1 MTQLPEKT
9 ELGLLPRLIAAGWFA
24 CAACIPIIFFFGVIG
39 RVFFFGPSAA
49 TDPMVASTYILLPIS
64 MAAFLGFS
72 VGSRILNDRIV
83 KRGWSAV
90 IHGALVAILSYFG
103 FIFGYA
109 AIVWL
114 ATFREPLDI
123 ISSFLRVFFLGAVLV
138 GWLIVLAG
146 AFSGWLLFRVGR
158 NRLGARLSTATKRS
172 RSRYLNL
179 WAAIMLFAVL
189 FACWLPTRK
198 EAQRENAETSQR
210 DLNDAVWHNDPTRVE
225 ELLAR
230 GLPVETKDVAGST
243 LLLTAAEKGHTR
255 IVRILL
261 DHGANP
267 NVTTDRYGHRTPL
280 LWAVVNADADSI
292 RALLEHGANVN
303 TADDYGGTPLME
315 AAWATDKETVKL
327 LIERGADVNYKT
339 RDGQTPLSMAKLRR
353 DSTPSKLDRVEE
365 TINRQGIDAGQNVID
380 SRDFQ
385 NPAIMKRA
393 RERHDAIIA
402 LLKSYGVK

>member
-9 ELGLLPRLIAAGWFA
+9 ELGLLPRLIAAAWFA
-24 CAACIPIIFFFGVIG
+24 GAACIPIIFFFGVIG
-39 RVFFFGPSAA
+39 RMFFFGPSAA
-49 TDPMVASTYILLPIS
+49 ADLMVASTYILLPIS

-103 FIFGYA
+103 FILGYA
-109 AIVWL
+109 AIVSL
-114 ATFREPLDI
+114 ATFRAPLDV

-158 NRLGARLSTATKRS
+158 NRLGARLSTETKRS

-198 EAQRENAETSQR
+198 EAQRENAERVQR
-210 DLNDAVWHNDPTRVE
+210 DLIDAVWHNDPTRVE
-225 ELLAR
+225 ELLAS
-230 GLPVETKDVAGST
+230 GLSVETQDVAGST
-243 LLLTAAEKGHTR
+243 LLLTATEKGQTR
-255 IVRILL
+255 ITKILL
-261 DHGANP
+261 DRGANP

-280 LWAVVNADADSI
+280 LWAVSNADVDSI
-292 RALLEHGANVN
+292 KALLEHGASIN
-303 TADDYGGTPLME
+303 TADDFGRTPLME
-315 AAWATDKETVKL
+315 AASTTDRDTVKL
-327 LIERGADVNYKT
+327 LIEHGADVNSKAHDGSTALSLAT
-339 RDGQTPLSMAKLRR
+339 RDRESANN
-353 DSTPSKLDRVEE
+353 LDRRAE
-365 TINRQGIDAGQNVID
+365 TTAGQRLDAGQNFGD

-385 NPAIMKRA
+385 NPAIMKKA
-393 RERHDAIIA
+393 RDRHDAIIE
-402 LLKSYGVK
+402 LLKSYGAK

>member
-103 FIFGYA
+103 FILGYA
-109 AIVWL
+109 AIVSL

-123 ISSFLRVFFLGAVLV
+123 ISSFLQVFFLGAVLV

-158 NRLGARLSTATKRS
+158 NRLRARLSAATKRS

-179 WAAIMLFAVL
+179 WAAMMLFAVL
-189 FACWLPTRK
+189 FVCWLPTRK

-210 DLNDAVWHNDPTRVE
+210 DLNEAVWQNDPTRVE
-225 ELLAR
+225 KLLAS
-230 GLPVETKDVAGST
+230 GLSVETQDVAGST
-243 LLLTAAEKGHTR
+243 LLLTAAEKGQTR
-255 IVRILL
+255 IIKILL
-261 DHGANP
+261 DRGANP

-280 LWAVVNADADSI
+280 LWAVSNADVDSI
-292 RALLEHGANVN
+292 KALLEHGASIN
-303 TADDYGGTPLME
+303 TADDFGRTPLME
-315 AAWATDKETVKL
+315 AASTTDRDTVKL
-327 LIERGADVNYKT
+327 LIEHGADVNSKAHDGSTALSLAT
-339 RDGQTPLSMAKLRR
+339 RDRESANN
-353 DSTPSKLDRVEE
+353 LDRRAE
-365 TINRQGIDAGQNVID
+365 TTAGQRLDAGQNFGD

-393 RERHDAIIA
+393 RERHDAIIE
-402 LLKSYGVK
+402 LLKSNGAK